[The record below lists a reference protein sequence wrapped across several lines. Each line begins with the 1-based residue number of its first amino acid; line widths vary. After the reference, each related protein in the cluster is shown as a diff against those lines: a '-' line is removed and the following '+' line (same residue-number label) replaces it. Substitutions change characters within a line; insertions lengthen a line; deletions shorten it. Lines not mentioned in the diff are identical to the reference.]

1 MAAPLVHGVLELGG
15 SGKIFQLIGV
25 GPEADVAPLD
35 LEGWS
40 AGAVRGESG
49 CRDPRICLENDRR
62 GGRLVRRVQPVVEAV
77 DGAVNGVLGV
87 GERKPVLYFEDSNG
101 DGRADLRRV
110 VLTVDGGIPP
120 SGQPEPGERRPEPL
134 RPQTN
139 P

>member
-1 MAAPLVHGVLELGG
+1 MLRRSILR
-15 SGKIFQLIGV
+15 V
-25 GPEADVAPLD
+25 GPP
-35 LEGWS
+35 GRS
-40 AGAVRGESG
+40 GANLAATIPEFVWK
-49 CRDPRICLENDRR
+49 NDRR
-62 GGRLVRRVQPVVEAV
+62 GGPLVRQVQPVVEAV